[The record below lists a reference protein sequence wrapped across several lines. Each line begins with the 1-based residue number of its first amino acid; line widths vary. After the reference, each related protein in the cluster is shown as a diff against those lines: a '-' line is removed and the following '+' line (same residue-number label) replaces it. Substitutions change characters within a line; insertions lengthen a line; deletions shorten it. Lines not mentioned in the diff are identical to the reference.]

1 MNLPNKI
8 TISRICLIPL
18 VIFFFMADFI
28 PYGKLV
34 AALVFGIAAITD
46 NIDGRIAR
54 KRNLVTDLGKF
65 LDPIAD
71 KILVMSGLLLIVAWP
86 VTGDG
91 FVSALPAVTP
101 VWLGILCTIVILGR
115 ELIISAFRQIA
126 ATKKLVLAADKS
138 GKIKAAF
145 QDVTIFLYMIYAFL
159 VVEFYPSIQ
168 GTANTVLNVILIIM
182 LAITTILTITS
193 GIGYVVKNAHV
204 LKSDKSQ
211 PAEDVQFDLIIPD
224 VMAEFI
230 DEGVVSANKIATRFN
245 IENQRAEKIIQDMTD
260 LGYISDE
267 GDEREILISEKEFKQ
282 IFRN

>member
-34 AALVFGIAAITD
+34 AALIFGIAAITD

-54 KRNLVTDLGKF
+54 KRGLVTDLGKF

-86 VTGDG
+86 VTGG
-91 FVSALPAVTP
+91 FDSALPAVKP
-101 VWLGILCTIVILGR
+101 VWLGILCTIIILGR

-159 VVEFYPSIQ
+159 VVEFYPSIE
-168 GTANTVLNVILIIM
+168 GTANTVLNVILIIL

-193 GIGYVVKNAHV
+193 GIGYIVKNFHV
-204 LKSDKSQ
+204 LKEKPQ

-230 DEGVVSANKIATRFN
+230 DEGVISADKIASRFN
-245 IENQRAEKIIQDMTD
+245 LDDNRAQKIIQDMTD
-260 LGYISDE
+260 LGYISSD
-267 GDEREILISEKEFKQ
+267 GDEREIMISEKEFKQ

>member
-86 VTGDG
+86 ITGESLK
-91 FVSALPAVTP
+91 SALPAVTP

-159 VVEFYPSIQ
+159 VVEFNPSIQ

-193 GIGYVVKNAHV
+193 GIGYIVKNFHV
-204 LKSDKSQ
+204 LKEKPQ

-230 DEGVVSANKIATRFN
+230 DEGVISADKIASRFN
-245 IENQRAEKIIQDMTD
+245 LDDNRAQKIIQDMTD
-260 LGYISDE
+260 LGYISSD
-267 GDEREILISEKEFKQ
+267 GDEREIMISEKEFKQ

>member
-34 AALVFGIAAITD
+34 AALIFGIAAITD

-54 KRNLVTDLGKF
+54 KRGLVTDLGKF

-86 VTGDG
+86 VTGG
-91 FVSALPAVTP
+91 FDSALPAVKP
-101 VWLGILCTIVILGR
+101 VWLGILCAIIILGR

-168 GTANTVLNVILIIM
+168 GTANTVLNVILIIL

-193 GIGYVVKNAHV
+193 GIGYIVKNFHV
-204 LKSDKSQ
+204 LKEKPQ

-230 DEGVVSANKIATRFN
+230 DEGVISADKIASRFN
-245 IENQRAEKIIQDMTD
+245 LDDNRAQKIIQDMTD
-260 LGYISDE
+260 LGYISSD
-267 GDEREILISEKEFKQ
+267 GDEREIMISEKEFKQ

>member
-34 AALVFGIAAITD
+34 AALIFGIAAITD

-54 KRNLVTDLGKF
+54 KRGLVTDLGKF

-71 KILVMSGLLLIVAWP
+71 KILVMSGLLLILAWP

-101 VWLGILCTIVILGR
+101 VWLGILCTIIILGR

-159 VVEFYPSIQ
+159 VVEFYPSIE
-168 GTANTVLNVILIIM
+168 GTANTVLNVILIIL

-193 GIGYVVKNAHV
+193 GIGYIVKNFHV
-204 LKSDKSQ
+204 LKEKPQ

-230 DEGVVSANKIATRFN
+230 DEGVISADKIASRFN
-245 IENQRAEKIIQDMTD
+245 IDDNRAQKIIQDMTD
-260 LGYISDE
+260 LGYISSD
-267 GDEREILISEKEFKQ
+267 GDEREIMISEKEFKQ